1 MAYLH
6 TKLRERAKLSI
17 KMVNGESLEF
27 DLKLTTTV
35 GDLKLMISGARGTA
49 VLQHSIFAAG
59 GEEELKDS
67 MQIGDAVVSAAAPV
81 LFLLESKLVPK
92 WLASLSE
99 NSLVWSD
106 ENRVVTRSGSMGCY
120 PAAISDLRFD
130 PRQQGSHHFS
140 IKVEKFDATYNML
153 SFGLTDRQHFN
164 QSGGNG
170 IGGDSRSVGYQ
181 AEASSSNT
189 TAILKSDRNQ
199 VGGDVPKVRAGCVM
213 RLEVSF
219 KNFPAHALQ
228 PTGEISFFIDD
239 AKVRCLHSSHLAHDC
254 RPGGVMQVVV
264 SWLAVGC
271 R

>member
-1 MAYLH
+1 
-6 TKLRERAKLSI
+6 
-17 KMVNGESLEF
+17 
-27 DLKLTTTV
+27 
-35 GDLKLMISGARGTA
+35 
-49 VLQHSIFAAG
+49 
-59 GEEELKDS
+59 
-67 MQIGDAVVSAAAPV
+67 
-81 LFLLESKLVPK
+81 
-92 WLASLSE
+92 
-99 NSLVWSD
+99 
-106 ENRVVTRSGSMGCY
+106 MGCY

-153 SFGLTDRQHFN
+153 SFGLIDRQHFN

-199 VGGDVPKVRAGCVM
+199 VGGNVPKVRAGCVM

-228 PTGEISFFIDD
+228 PTARRRARSPSSSTTP
-239 AKVRCLHSSHLAHDC
+239 RCAACTARTLLMFVD
-254 RPGGVMQVVV
+254 PVV
-264 SWLAVGC
+264 
-271 R
+271 